1 MVLPTFFGIDLGGAF
16 PSFPAFPLQC
26 CTGLP
31 TRWGA
36 LAFKHCSASDL
47 GPKFNLW
54 NTKAY
59 DIPSASGLSENNG
72 SLPFTLRE

>member
-1 MVLPTFFGIDLGGAF
+1 MFCP
-16 PSFPAFPLQC
+16 PS
-26 CTGLP
+26 
-31 TRWGA
+31 
-36 LAFKHCSASDL
+36 LAFKHCSASYL

-72 SLPFTLRE
+72 SLPFILRE